1 MQHSDAAWV
10 TLAAGVIAYEAS
22 APEGELL
29 SQAVGRYR
37 QRHPVIVTL
46 AVLYLAAHLLRAIP
60 PRIDPLHQ
68 MAVRLGR

>member
-10 TLAAGVIAYEAS
+10 TIAAGVIAYEAS

-37 QRHPVIVTL
+37 ERHPILVTL
-46 AVLYLAAHLLRAIP
+46 MIVYLAAHLLRVVPA
-60 PRIDPLHQ
+60 RADPLHRL
-68 MAVRLGR
+68 AVRLKR